1 MSGEAVFFIPHQ
13 DDEILTQGAYIQ
25 QHVAAG
31 RDVKVVLLTDGQSSG
46 ARGLLETQKGITL
59 SYSAFSK
66 ARDREFL
73 DCLGRLGI
81 APNSVFFENYEDS
94 NVLNRTIA
102 KNVMRKYIAMF
113 PNGSYKTMSWMDAH
127 SDHFALGRAL
137 DELNRGGEVP
147 NGDARFCRST
157 AYLDAPT
164 PGGSKQRG
172 DDAVVINA
180 ANAYN
185 VWAPDDISDG
195 DDRLSGPRYGIGF
208 LSVKSAFDRLIADP
222 YTFVHADSSGYTAS
236 QRTAANDW
244 LAANGRPA
252 YL

>member
-31 RDVKVVLLTDGQSSG
+31 RDVKIVLLTDGQSSG
-46 ARGLLETQKGITL
+46 ARALIETQKGIAL
-59 SYSAFSK
+59 SQSAFSK

-81 APNSVFFENYEDS
+81 PPSSVFFENREDS
-94 NVLNRTIA
+94 QVLTRNIA
-102 KNVMRKYIAMF
+102 KDIFRKYVEKF

-127 SDHFALGRAL
+127 TDHFAMGRAL
-137 DELNRGGEVP
+137 DEMNRAGEIP

-172 DDAVVINA
+172 DDSVVINA

-185 VWAPDDISDG
+185 VWEPDNYANGG
-195 DDRLSGPRYGIGF
+195 DMMSGPRYAVGF
-208 LSVKSAFDRLIADP
+208 TSVKSDFNRLIADP

-236 QRTAANDW
+236 QRTAANNW
-244 LAANGRPA
+244 LANNGRPA